1 MSDGGEMTGVG
12 AVPEQHV
19 GIEAAE
25 DLLRLDAQAALDQAL
40 SALEALGGESEQPIY
55 QRWLSVK
62 GAAQARLGET
72 EDGAR
77 LLREV
82 RAWAEA
88 HGEKA
93 LLALTHRRLSALFR
107 RVGDPARMLEHAVTA
122 VDLLDDDVAPG
133 VRADHLLGLAD
144 ALGASGS
151 YSESILRYKE
161 AAELAEVSGDRLV
174 QRAVLNNL
182 AYTQYEAG
190 LAHESVATAERLRA
204 EAERNDEPMLMHI
217 GDTIARAYLT
227 VGRFEEAVEVLEPLC
242 SVEEVGQDCD
252 GLVLGLLTLTEV
264 RRRQGELDRAGVF
277 LEQACELIEK
287 YSLTG
292 RGIEAMHERAELHA
306 ARGEF
311 ETAYELF
318 REFHRADLEMRAIER
333 DVHARTLNAI
343 FQATEARR
351 SSDHFREL
359 SVRDPLT
366 GLHNRRLLDE
376 RLTDLL
382 ESVEAEGAELTV
394 GLVDLDHFKRINDT
408 RSHAVGDEV
417 LRRVAGLL
425 QEAAGKVEDGLAVRM
440 GGEEFLILL
449 PNVSRETGIARLENL
464 RSDIESY
471 EWDSV
476 TGGIA
481 VTASIGVAA
490 APVDETERGALLEHA
505 DRNLYRA
512 KGEGRNRVAA

>member
-1 MSDGGEMTGVG
+1 MTD
-12 AVPEQHV
+12 PHV
-19 GIEAAE
+19 GIEAVE
-25 DLLRLDAQAALDQAL
+25 NLLRLDAQAALDHAL
-40 SALEALGGESEQPIY
+40 GALEALDGESQQPIY

-72 EDGAR
+72 QDGAR
-77 LLREV
+77 ILREV

-88 HGEKA
+88 HDEKA

-151 YSESILRYKE
+151 FSESIARYKE
-161 AAELAEVSGDRLV
+161 AAGLAEVSGDRLV

-204 EAERNDEPMLMHI
+204 ETERNGEPLLMHI

-227 VGRFEEAVEVLEPLC
+227 VGRFDEAAEVLEPLC

-264 RRRQGELDRAGVF
+264 RRRQGA
-277 LEQACELIEK
+277 LEQASESLKQACELIER

-306 ARGEF
+306 AHGDYRE
-311 ETAYELF
+311 AYELF
-318 REFHRADLEMRAIER
+318 REFHQADLEMRAIER

-376 RLTDLL
+376 RLAELL
-382 ESVEAEGAELTV
+382 ESVETEGAALTI

-417 LRRVAGLL
+417 LRRIARIL
-425 QEAAGKVEDGLAVRM
+425 QDAADEVEDGLAVRM

-449 PNVSRETGIARLENL
+449 PNVPRDMGIKRLESL
-464 RSDIESY
+464 RQDIESY
-471 EWDSV
+471 EWDCI

-490 APVDETERGALLEHA
+490 APADDVERGALLEHA

-512 KGEGRNRVAA
+512 KGDGRNRVAA